1 MSSAQHVWEFSRAF
15 LSDRDGYVAVL
26 NVFMDETGIHDD
38 ARMVAVGGYIS
49 RPKHWRAWTKDWNRA
64 KRPIK
69 VFHATDCANFRGEF
83 EGWTKEQRDPYVANL
98 LPVIPAHELAGIV
111 IGVQLED
118 LAAGLKDHPELIE
131 MFGAP
136 YTAWA
141 ISIIMERANM
151 GVASA

>member
-111 IGVQLED
+111 IGVQLERRTFRLNRRD
-118 LAAGLKDHPELIE
+118 SGEGGFVIHFRKEVLRCRKPIRS
-131 MFGAP
+131 
-136 YTAWA
+136 
-141 ISIIMERANM
+141 ISI
-151 GVASA
+151 S